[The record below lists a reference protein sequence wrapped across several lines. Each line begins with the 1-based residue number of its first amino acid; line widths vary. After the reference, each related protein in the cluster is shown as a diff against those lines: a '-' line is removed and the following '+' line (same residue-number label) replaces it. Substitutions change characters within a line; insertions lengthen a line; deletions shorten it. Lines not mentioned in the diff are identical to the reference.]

1 MLGASLCFA
10 GLAAWSGEG
19 AVESKDTPRPP
30 PLKPIKPV
38 ADWEKDLHHALQR
51 TVTYDFVDVA
61 LDDILAAF
69 RTHYQLSIILDP
81 ARLKNSRHISL
92 RVIGERLEDVLMRL
106 MREQGLNYKLR
117 DEALFL
123 HDQFAYADEPR
134 APLPAAQAEALAALI
149 AELNAEDFDVR
160 ERASK
165 SIARM
170 GVAAKPALEAA
181 LAKAPAAETCKR
193 VEGLLADMRMAGFLA
208 EAPDVA
214 KVLDLLSDPVSL
226 EHAEEPLDMVVRSL
240 GAQARVAIVA
250 EGLANANITLGVR
263 NMKLGNAVR
272 WAARL
277 AGARIV
283 AKGGMLVLEKM
294 ER

>member
-1 MLGASLCFA
+1 MFGAALCLA
-10 GLAAWSGEG
+10 GLAAWSGED
-19 AVESKDTPRPP
+19 ATEKKDTPRPP
-30 PLKPIKPV
+30 PLKPIKPA
-38 ADWEKDLHHALQR
+38 ADWEKNLHKELQR
-51 TVTYDFVDVA
+51 TVTYDFVDVP

-69 RTHYQLSIILDP
+69 RTHFQLSIMLDP
-81 ARLKNSRHISL
+81 ARLTNPRRISL

-106 MREQGLNYKLR
+106 MREQELNYKLR

-123 HDQFAYADEPR
+123 HDQFAYIDEPL
-134 APLPAAQAEALAALI
+134 APMPASHADALAALI

-165 SIARM
+165 SIARI

-181 LAKAPAAETCKR
+181 LAKAADAETRKR
-193 VEGLLADMRMAGFLA
+193 VEGLLADLRMAGFLA

-214 KVLDLLSDPVSL
+214 KVLDMLLEPVSL

-250 EGLANANITLGVR
+250 EGLAKANITLGVR

-283 AKGGMLVLEKM
+283 ARGGMLVLERQ